1 MLQFKNKK
9 KQKVSEQL
17 KVRNPLIESIGY
29 RSVKWRSD
37 MAVWMQKKT
46 QRFSHGNK
54 LVMLIVFVLIT
65 GGYCIHLTVRSF
77 FENQRNSFS
86 IIPIKTPSN
95 FSQTGDDSKIKSS
108 IITKSEYEKIHGFTK
123 YMDSLKHSDTGKS
136 LYDGIIAERPGLMDS
151 VQYIEQLYQSQIKK

>member
-17 KVRNPLIESIGY
+17 EVRTQLIESIIY
-29 RSVKWRSD
+29 RCIKWQSD
-37 MAVWMQKKT
+37 MAVWMQKKA
-46 QRFSHGNK
+46 QKFSHGDK
-54 LVMLIVFVLIT
+54 LVMLIVFVIIT

-95 FSQTGDDSKIKSS
+95 LSQTGDDSKIKSS
-108 IITKSEYEKIHGFTK
+108 IITKSEYEKIHAFTRF
-123 YMDSLKHSDTGKS
+123 MDSLKHSATGKS
-136 LYDGIIAERPGLMDS
+136 LYDGIIAERPRLMDS
-151 VQYIEQLYQSQIKK
+151 IQYIEKLYQSQIKK

>member
-1 MLQFKNKK
+1 MLHFKNKK
-9 KQKVSEQL
+9 KQKVSGQL
-17 KVRNPLIESIGY
+17 EVRTQLIEGVFY
-29 RSVKWRSD
+29 RCIKWQSD

-46 QRFSHGNK
+46 QKFSNAGK
-54 LVMLIVFVLIT
+54 LVMLIVFVIIT

-95 FSQTGDDSKIKSS
+95 LSQTGDDSKRKSS

-123 YMDSLKHSDTGKS
+123 YMDSLKLSVTGKG
-136 LYDGIIAERPGLMDS
+136 LYDGIISERPRLMDS
-151 VQYIEQLYQSQIKK
+151 VQYIEKLYQSQIKK

>member
-1 MLQFKNKK
+1 MLQYKNKK
-9 KQKVSEQL
+9 KQKVSEHL
-17 KVRNPLIESIGY
+17 EVRSQLIESIFY
-29 RSVKWRSD
+29 RCIKWQSD
-37 MAVWMQKKT
+37 MAVWMQKKA
-46 QRFSHGNK
+46 QKFSNGVK
-54 LVMLIVFVLIT
+54 LVMLIVFVIIT

-95 FSQTGDDSKIKSS
+95 LSQTGDDSNIKSS
-108 IITKSEYEKIHGFTK
+108 IITKSEYEKLHGFTK
-123 YMDSLKHSDTGKS
+123 YMVSLKHSATGKG